1 MNSYDITD
9 QVLSQLDYYVSRIS
23 YLRSVGDYQSA
34 AVLEDSASR
43 MAAYADSQE
52 EWIVLLNN

>member
-9 QVLSQLDYYVSRIS
+9 QVLSQLDYYVARIS
-23 YLRSVGDYQSA
+23 HLRSVGDSKSA
-34 AVLEDSASR
+34 DILEDSAR
-43 MAAYADSQE
+43 LMAAYADSQE